1 MQRGLALDIST
12 YTGAAFD
19 KAPGRPAFATFR
31 VPNVDDPDDFG
42 TRYVAFSDWLAEM
55 ITVIKP
61 DWGAFEAPL
70 PQRGNNLLTNFRTVR
85 LLGGLV
91 AHAEAEFV
99 RAGIPCGE
107 ENVSTIKKHLTGNG
121 RAQKPEIMARC
132 RQLGWEI
139 KNDHE
144 ADAGA
149 LWAFVHCKLNPGFTY
164 DTPLYRAGA

>member
-1 MQRGLALDIST
+1 MKRGLALDIAT
-12 YTGAAFD
+12 FTGAAFD
-19 KAPGRPAFATFR
+19 KKPGRPAFATYR
-31 VPNVDDPDDFG
+31 VPSVDDPDDFG

-55 ITVIKP
+55 ISVIKP

-70 PQRGNNLLTNFRTVR
+70 PQRGSNLVTNFRTAR

-121 RAQKPEIMARC
+121 RAEKADIMARC

-144 ADAGA
+144 ADAAA
-149 LWAFVHCKLNPGFTY
+149 LWAYCHCKVNPSFSYST
-164 DTPLYRAGA
+164 TPLGAGV